1 METSRPKKVA
11 ELIREVI
18 AERESRGESASELK
32 KLLKNGGTSLYQA
45 VLKLAKKCG
54 VDEDKIRNFENY
66 CRLTG
71 ELFESIEKAKEALRK
86 INEHISG
93 TDLEESLKQFPDD
106 PRYASLKSVA
116 LIMHPA
122 VRSVSGDSLDNLY
135 RKIMFAGMSGSSGT
149 RSSGDKTERRTKPDD
164 DLLGA
169 VPEDNG
175 VAANEV
181 LMRYEKLLTAI
192 ERKEFLGQGDSPH
205 SKEYSEIFKMLV
217 LKMLEIDTFADYKRD
232 PERAIGRIDAR
243 MQKLK
248 AGAKSERDL
257 NAVDAYSNLLRVYDG
272 ALKLEFPGLNKEFVD
287 PFTGRKGVLPS
298 PHQRIAC
305 YHQMEELR
313 FGVFD
318 ACGTGKTAIAALS
331 KLLFEISEGRLVKG
345 EDGNWTRKEGAKP
358 IKTLV
363 ICPDKAKRD
372 AWRKGLIGDT
382 TQRFFEEKQN
392 VLFINGGKKRELLF
406 SSDAD
411 RDVFNQQLA
420 AHSISLPGEDV
431 LNSIMS
437 LEDGAELELTLDGKH
452 YAAEMRNGKLSLHES
467 TIVNQIENA
476 DWVVVNYEQ
485 LITKVNGE
493 TLAEYLEKVGFDYV
507 IIDEVHNLKKKEP
520 VNLKKNSEGNVVG
533 FRLSL
538 SGAARLVANKAKM
551 LCLLSAT
558 PMPDN
563 LDDYSVP
570 YSLLCPD
577 ICPDPSKFIDI
588 YHANPRILFT
598 FTNEKTIR
606 RNAEDVNSELEF
618 EEKYIDIPMDQ
629 TQRMIYENIVP
640 EYKRRPPSGD
650 WLTQARKALLDPRMV
665 NHGLKEELNLNVK
678 IENSAK
684 FQALVKM
691 LTSESGPLS
700 RGEKVV
706 VFSSQ
711 FKEGIT
717 RASEEL
723 GIKDEETFRA
733 LLEKAVRE
741 KFPGVEIGVLDGNT
755 GMADDGNGESER
767 SKLCD
772 RFNDKEGSGKN
783 LKILLCTT
791 ETAGESIDLTSA
803 STVIFLDED
812 YSPATKIQAVSRVL
826 RKGQKSKVRIY
837 TLRCLDSL
845 DMDITEYVITK
856 ALFIKIALD
865 GHPLLPEEERL
876 LMDTENR
883 SLKDLISSRIKSKPI
898 DIDAVRID
906 MDERF
911 VTRVI
916 PKARKRSS
924 QRAMFLS
931 EEEYETTAAQQ
942 IRLRIGTDPKC
953 WFDKQFVDFYCQH
966 IRELSVWLVH
976 RAKVCFLLSKAK
988 RGEID
993 FPRNVVSMGSGP
1005 SLLFNAY
1012 DDMGPL
1018 IKNAGFR
1025 APLVTDIDYS
1035 PQMLAHCKNER
1046 KALGDMT
1053 GCGLEAESVD
1063 MVDNESITLLGT
1075 REETK
1080 KAIQDADRI
1089 LRKGGLL
1096 LLVAKNLRFKS
1107 QFYEALKEA
1116 GYELLTADGEAIE
1129 LSADWKKEIKAKE
1142 GEHYSEAYAR
1152 KLNNTFVL
1160 LARKGEP
1167 KKPIA
1172 EMPKESFWFEKLG
1185 GGEAEA
1191 PPIMDANAIER
1202 DDESAPERNG
1212 NSSKRRDDEERPKRK
1227 RSTTRTHSQH
1237 LRW

>member
-1 METSRPKKVA
+1 MERSRPKKVA

-32 KLLKNGGTSLYQA
+32 KLLKNGGTGLYQA

-149 RSSGDKTERRTKPDD
+149 RSSGDKTERRTKSDD

-257 NAVDAYSNLLRVYDG
+257 NAVDAYSDLLRVYDG

-305 YHQMEELR
+305 YHQTEELR

-331 KLLFEISEGRLVKG
+331 KILFEISEGRLVKG
-345 EDGNWTRKEGAKP
+345 EDGNWIRKEGAKP

-372 AWRKGLIGDT
+372 AWRKGLIGEP
-382 TQRFFEEKQN
+382 TQRFFAEKQN
-392 VLFINGGKKRELLF
+392 VLFINGGKKE
-406 SSDAD
+406 DM
-411 RDVFNQQLA
+411 
-420 AHSISLPGEDV
+420 LPQ
-431 LNSIMS
+431 I
-437 LEDGAELELTLDGKH
+437 AE
-452 YAAEMRNGKLSLHES
+452 AE
-467 TIVNQIENA
+467 
-476 DWVVVNYEQ
+476 WVIVNYEQ

-507 IIDEVHNLKKKEP
+507 IIDEIHNLKKKEP

-618 EEKYIDIPMDQ
+618 EERYIDIPMDQ
-629 TQRMIYENIVP
+629 VQRTIYENIVP

-650 WLTQARKALLDPRMV
+650 WLTQARKALIDPRMV
-665 NHGLKEELNLNVK
+665 NHGLKEELNLDIG

-803 STVIFLDED
+803 STVVFLDED

-906 MDERF
+906 RDERF

-988 RGEID
+988 RGDID

-1075 REETK
+1075 RDETK

-1089 LRKGGLL
+1089 LKKGGLL

-1129 LSADWKKEIKAKE
+1129 LSADWKKEIKTKE

-1185 GGEAEA
+1185 GGEAEE

-1202 DDESAPERNG
+1202 DDESAPEGSGNG
-1212 NSSKRRDDEERPKRK
+1212 PKRRDDEERPKRRK
-1227 RSTTRTHSQH
+1227 STTRTHSQH